1 MITAAVLALALSGA
15 PDTSRAP
22 PPPPV
27 AALTPAWWP
36 QLDDPVLR
44 DLLTRASQGSLD
56 LKIAVARLE
65 RAGADIDLARAG
77 QRPHATVGAD
87 AAIGAANFSS
97 VHKGAGVPASV
108 GYEVDLFGRLK
119 ASVAAAR
126 SDQAAAQADV

>member
-65 RAGADIDLARAG
+65 RAGADIDLAEQGQCLSQLRLRMTGRAG
-77 QRPHATVGAD
+77 VTTDCFTSNEHSFQ
-87 AAIGAANFSS
+87 
-97 VHKGAGVPASV
+97 
-108 GYEVDLFGRLK
+108 
-119 ASVAAAR
+119 
-126 SDQAAAQADV
+126 